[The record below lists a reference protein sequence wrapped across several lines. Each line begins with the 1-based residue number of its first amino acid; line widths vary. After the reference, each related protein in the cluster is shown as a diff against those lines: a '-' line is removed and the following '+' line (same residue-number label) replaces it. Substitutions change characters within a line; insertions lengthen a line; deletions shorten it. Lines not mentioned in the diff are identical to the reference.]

1 MSIFMFSQYGSYL
14 ITNSIMV
21 FVALGFIINEVGWA
35 GLIGTYL
42 LVKILLGVVLIFLG
56 TFLNSWI
63 SKLM

>member
-1 MSIFMFSQYGSYL
+1 
-14 ITNSIMV
+14 MV